1 MFGLSPDLVIIRTYV
16 AQLGSYLGGPVLT
29 DAMRFHHL
37 FARRSRITSRRRSS
51 GCAIIPGLRGDWS

>member
-1 MFGLSPDLVIIRTYV
+1 MFGLSPESVIIRAYV

-29 DAMRFHHL
+29 DAMRFHEV

-51 GCAIIPGLRGDWS
+51 GCAIIFALRGDQS